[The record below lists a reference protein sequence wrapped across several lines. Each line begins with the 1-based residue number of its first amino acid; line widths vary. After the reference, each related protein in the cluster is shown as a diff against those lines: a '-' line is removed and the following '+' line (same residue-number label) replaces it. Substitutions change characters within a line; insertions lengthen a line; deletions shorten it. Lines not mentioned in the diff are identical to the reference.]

1 MIGKIVSVRTKGKST
16 TLVEITLLVD
26 DNKVK
31 YTVNEGTYRKIGCP
45 LSDEIIDGDSL
56 DTLAKEDEERRA
68 LMKALSIL
76 AYSDNN
82 KRRLYTKLINHGFS
96 KDVAS
101 ATVFECVRLGYIDEQ
116 RQLERLILKYSEEL
130 LGPKK
135 IMAKLASKSYSASE
149 ISKMIKELEDCEK
162 IDFKK
167 SRAILLET
175 KLPEGASYEETRK
188 LLHKYGYIK

>member
-1 MIGKIVSVRTKGKST
+1 MNGKIVSIRTKGKST
-16 TLVEITLLVD
+16 ILVELTLLID

-31 YTVNEGTYRKIGCP
+31 YTVSEGTYRKVGCP

-56 DTLAKEDEERRA
+56 DMLAGEDEERRA

-76 AYSDNN
+76 AYTDNN
-82 KRRLYTKLINHGFS
+82 KRRLYTKLINRGFS
-96 KDVAS
+96 KKVAN
-101 ATVFECVRLGYIDEQ
+101 ATVLECVRLGYIDEE

-130 LGPKK
+130 WGPKK
-135 IMAKLASKSYSASE
+135 IMAKLVAKSYSASE
-149 ISKMIKELEDCEK
+149 ISKMIKALEDCGK

-167 SRAILLET
+167 SRAILLEA

-188 LLHKYGYIK
+188 LLYKYGYIK